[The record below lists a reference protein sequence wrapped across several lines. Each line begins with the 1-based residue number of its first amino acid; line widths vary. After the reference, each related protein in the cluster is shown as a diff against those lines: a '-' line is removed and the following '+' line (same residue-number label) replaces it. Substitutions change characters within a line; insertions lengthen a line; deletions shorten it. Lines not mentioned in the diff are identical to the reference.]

1 MMILPSSVTVAR
13 PHELIYN
20 TDSTTDVSGSI
31 ILRCRDEFAEPLNIH
46 QNLIKF
52 WLNRTSACDLDLE
65 ARDDVQ
71 VIRVD
76 DYRIKLNITHNLEG
90 NYTCGQLVAQGAEIL
105 VEESD
110 PVTLVCKFTCS
121 CMLVAIGGYHYTNM
135 NKTIINFVLLL
146 AKY

>member
-1 MMILPSSVTVAR
+1 MATRFLQLFSAAGYLLFTMVILPSSVTLAR
-13 PHELIYN
+13 PHDLIYN

-31 ILRCRDEFAEPLNIH
+31 ILQCRDEFAESLNIR
-46 QNLIKF
+46 QNQIKF

-76 DYRIKLNITHNLEG
+76 DDRIKLNITRDLEG
-90 NYTCGQLVAQGAEIL
+90 NYTCGRLAIQGAEIV

-110 PVTLVCKFTCS
+110 PVTLVCKFPCS
-121 CMLVAIGGYHYTNM
+121 CM
-135 NKTIINFVLLL
+135 
-146 AKY
+146 

>member
-1 MMILPSSVTVAR
+1 MVILPSSVTVAR

-31 ILRCRDEFAEPLNIH
+31 ILQCRDELFAEPLNIR
-46 QNLIKF
+46 QNQIKF

-71 VIRVD
+71 VTRVD
-76 DYRIKLNITHNLEG
+76 DYHIKLNITHNLDG
-90 NYTCGQLVAQGAEIL
+90 NYTCGQLVVQGAEIV

-110 PVTLVCKFTCS
+110 PVTLVCKFPYN
-121 CMLVAIGGYHYTNM
+121 CMLVAIGGYHYYASM
-135 NKTIINFVLLL
+135 NKL
-146 AKY
+146 